1 MFYDEVALEK
11 KLTRRLKNVRRLE
24 RKLIRIKSGLS
35 RLVILH
41 RIDLRVWE
49 MDAKQLWETTMDP
62 ENRILVQVHID
73 DAEKLMRCLRS

>member
-41 RIDLRVWE
+41 RIDLRVWGNGRE
-49 MDAKQLWETTMDP
+49 ATLGNNDGPRKSDF
-62 ENRILVQVHID
+62 
-73 DAEKLMRCLRS
+73 